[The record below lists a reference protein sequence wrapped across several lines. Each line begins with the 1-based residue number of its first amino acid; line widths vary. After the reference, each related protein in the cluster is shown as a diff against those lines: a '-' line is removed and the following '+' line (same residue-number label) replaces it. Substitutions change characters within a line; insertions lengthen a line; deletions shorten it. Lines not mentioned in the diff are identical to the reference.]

1 MPPEY
6 LLMVMFS
13 FLFMS
18 RDCIQH
24 VLGSLMCYNQRTN
37 ITYFIFLRFLKEELC
52 NFTDE
57 EIKVCPKAYLM

>member
-24 VLGSLMCYNQRTN
+24 VLGSLTCYNQRIN

-52 NFTDE
+52 SFTDE